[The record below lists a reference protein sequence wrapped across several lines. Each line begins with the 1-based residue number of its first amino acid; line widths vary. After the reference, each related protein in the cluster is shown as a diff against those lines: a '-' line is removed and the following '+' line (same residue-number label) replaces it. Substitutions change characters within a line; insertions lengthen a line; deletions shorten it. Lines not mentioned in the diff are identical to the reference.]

1 MGQNSRKNQVDFT
14 GKPVTCEKNPL
25 DFIELGISASKPGIL
40 TGKHRDLDG
49 FSMIKPSKYEIQWEH
64 MGVSMNWET
73 WGPLACGH
81 FPKMVDLT
89 PQLWQFHKGN

>member
-1 MGQNSRKNQVDFT
+1 MDFT
-14 GKPVTCEKNPL
+14 GKPVTCEKNHL